1 MDKST
6 LEKHR
11 LRKVLDELRS
21 YRGRHT
27 ELISIYIPDGYD
39 INLVA
44 QRVRDEYSTAQNI
57 KSKTTRKNVLGAL
70 EKISQYLKLHRTTPK
85 NGLIIFCGNV
95 SEQEGVTDIRL
106 FPLNPPEPVTV
117 SLYRCLQEF
126 VLDPLEEGLTEKDV
140 FGLLVLDR
148 REATLGL
155 LNGKRIEK
163 IKKMTS
169 GVPGKFR
176 AGGQSARRFER
187 LREAAAVEFF
197 NRIGETANLALSQV
211 DDLEGILVGGPSP
224 TKEDFMKGPYLSNDL
239 KSSVIDLF
247 DITYT
252 DEDGLR
258 ELVKA
263 ASETLSDYSVMTEK
277 EVVSRFLE
285 QIARD
290 GAATYGIEEII
301 RMLDMGAV
309 QTLLV
314 SESLKKSAVTY
325 HCGKCGTSSTR
336 IVDDPDKFP
345 GEQAACP
352 DCPNGQ
358 VVIDQIKDLDDALIE
373 KAEASNTDV
382 QFISTDTEE
391 GNQLLL
397 AFGGLGALL
406 RYKPN

>member
-1 MDKST
+1 MTRST

-11 LRKVLDELRS
+11 LRKVLDQLRS

-44 QRVRDEYSTAQNI
+44 QRVREEYSTAQNI

-70 EKISQYLKLHRTTPK
+70 ERINQYLKLHRMTPK

-95 SEQEGVTDIRL
+95 SEQEGTSDIQV
-106 FPLNPPEPVTV
+106 FALNPPEPISI

-126 VLDPLEEGLTEKDV
+126 VLEPLEDVLEEKDV

-148 REATLGL
+148 REATIGL
-155 LNGKRIEK
+155 LNGKRTEK
-163 IKKMTS
+163 VKKMTS

-197 NRIGETANLALSQV
+197 NRIGESTNLALSQV
-211 DDLEGILVGGPSP
+211 EDLEGILVGGPSP
-224 TKEDFMKGPYLSNDL
+224 TKEEFMKGPYLSNEM
-239 KSSVIDLF
+239 KEKVIDLF

-258 ELVKA
+258 ELVNA
-263 ASETLSDYSVMTEK
+263 ASETLSEYSVMSEK
-277 EVVSRFLE
+277 KSVSRFLE
-285 QIARD
+285 EVAKD
-290 GAATYGIEEII
+290 GMAAYGVEEIM
-301 RMLDMGAV
+301 RMLEMGAV
-309 QTLLV
+309 QSLLI
-314 SESLKKSAVTY
+314 SEQLRKTWITY
-325 HCGKCGTSSTR
+325 HCNSCGGKYQKIADSPEA
-336 IVDDPDKFP
+336 VD
-345 GEQAACP
+345 GLRCP
-352 DCPNGQ
+352 ECPNGQ
-358 VVIDQIKDLDDALIE
+358 VTVDETKDLDDALIDRAQLS
-373 KAEASNTDV
+373 KAEVNI
-382 QFISTDTEE
+382 ISTDTEE

-397 AFGGLGALL
+397 AFGGMGAML
-406 RYKPN
+406 RFRPDY